1 MHPLQVNPL
10 RTKSQAQALSLA
22 MLSLILMSDQQVSGK
37 TSHDKYASL
46 DELRRNTTN
55 DVDYR
60 VTRVDRDSWAT
71 IVSPHGG
78 NLERGTSEIARKIA
92 GDEYNLFDFQ
102 ILRTE
107 NVQEMHVTSTNFK
120 DSNLNRLLER
130 SSVCV
135 SIHGR
140 RGDDQVAWLGGTN
153 ERLKVLIAKYL
164 DENQIECTLNPPRL
178 EGTSPENFVNAPRE
192 HGVQL
197 ELPRALRENGDHTN
211 APKQKKVIES
221 VRKALSNYAKLN
233 HEGKHEESF

>member
-1 MHPLQVNPL
+1 MVSNMSVSV
-10 RTKSQAQALSLA
+10 RSLA
-22 MLSLILMSDQQVSGK
+22 KPLAAGLSVAMVVLMSNQVAGK
-37 TSHDKYASL
+37 AKDRYASL
-46 DELRRNTTN
+46 DELRQNTTA

-92 GDEYNLFDFQ
+92 GDDYNLFDFQ

-107 NVQEMHVTSTNFK
+107 NVQELHVTSTNFK
-120 DSNLNRLLER
+120 DSNLSRLLER

-140 RGDDQVAWLGGTN
+140 RGDDHVAWLGGTN
-153 ERLKVLIAKYL
+153 ERLKTLIAKYM
-164 DENQIECTLNPPRL
+164 DENQIQCTLNPPRL
-178 EGTSPENFVNAPRE
+178 EGTSPENFVNAPKE

-197 ELPRALRENGDHTN
+197 ELPSALRENGDH
-211 APKQKKVIES
+211 AHIPKKLVES
-221 VRKALSNYAKLN
+221 VRKALVAYHKLN
-233 HEGKHEESF
+233 NKSDF

>member
-1 MHPLQVNPL
+1 MRNRKSVSFKSVAHPVAA
-10 RTKSQAQALSLA
+10 TLSLL
-22 MLSLILMSDQQVSGK
+22 MLIFVFVSNQAIGK
-37 TSHDKYASL
+37 GDKYGSL
-46 DELRRNTTN
+46 DELRQNTTA

-140 RGDDQVAWLGGTN
+140 KGDDQVAWLGGTN
-153 ERLKVLIAKYL
+153 ECLKTLIAKYL
-164 DENQIECTLNPPRL
+164 EENQIQCTLTPPRL
-178 EGTSPENFVNAPRE
+178 EGTSSENFVNAPKD

-197 ELPRALRENGDHTN
+197 ELPRALRESGEHAHT
-211 APKQKKVIES
+211 PKKLVES
-221 VRKALSNYAKLN
+221 VRKALVAYAKLN
-233 HEGKHEESF
+233 KVSDF